1 MARDLEHAEV
11 DGAEGVRADGVVVD
25 GRRLEVDVVERRAG
39 VVDGAIDAG
48 PAPGGRA
55 GLRGAARGCAGRGRR
70 WPCVP

>member
-1 MARDLEHAEV
+1 MACNLEHTEV

-25 GRRLEVDVVERRAG
+25 GRRLEVDVVEGRAG
-39 VVDGAIDAG
+39 VVDGVVDAG

-55 GLRGAARGCAGRGRR
+55 GRRRR